1 MNLSICDNYK
11 RLNDLCDQIFD
22 YFNLTIYDLEN
33 KLDNQ
38 LSIENFKNRLDTFS
52 DKHFNSALFD
62 FNNEIQYLKAHFPN
76 ELYQIEKLSD
86 EIKQS
91 FNDLF
96 DKKNLDINI
105 ITNLKVR
112 LKDSL
117 NKVKFIY

>member
-1 MNLSICDNYK
+1 MNLFICDNYK

-112 LKDSL
+112 LKDIL
-117 NKVKFIY
+117 NKVKFI

>member
-1 MNLSICDNYK
+1 MNLFICDNYK

-62 FNNEIQYLKAHFPN
+62 FNNEIQYLKSHFPN

-112 LKDSL
+112 LKDIL
-117 NKVKFIY
+117 NKVKFI